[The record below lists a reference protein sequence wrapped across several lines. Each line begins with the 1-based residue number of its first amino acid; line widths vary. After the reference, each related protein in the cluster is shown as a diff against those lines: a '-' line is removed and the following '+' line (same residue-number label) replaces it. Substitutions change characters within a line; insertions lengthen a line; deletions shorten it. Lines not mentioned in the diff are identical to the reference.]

1 MIELCSLEYKDD
13 NDEINK
19 ETGYYSNK
27 NNVNKSTK
35 NSINNAK
42 KYNNSLS
49 PNPTNKSLRNKHR
62 NRKKYFNSIHQS
74 SNISKKNIITINH
87 IIQSRIN
94 K

>member
-27 NNVNKSTK
+27 NNVNMITK

-49 PNPTNKSLRNKHR
+49 PSSTNKSPRNKHR
-62 NRKKYFNSIHQS
+62 NRKKIF
-74 SNISKKNIITINH
+74 
-87 IIQSRIN
+87 
-94 K
+94 

>member
-27 NNVNKSTK
+27 NNVNMSTK

-74 SNISKKNIITINH
+74 FNLSKKI
-87 IIQSRIN
+87 RLL
-94 K
+94 